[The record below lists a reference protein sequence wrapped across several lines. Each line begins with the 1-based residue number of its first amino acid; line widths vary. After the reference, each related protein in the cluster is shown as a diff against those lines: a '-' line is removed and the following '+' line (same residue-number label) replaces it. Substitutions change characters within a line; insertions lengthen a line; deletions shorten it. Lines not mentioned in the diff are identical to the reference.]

1 MSINRGIDKDMW
13 CKYSREEYSDI
24 KTNYIMSAA
33 ATWMNLESLIL
44 KEISQT
50 KEGKYCMTSLTC
62 GIYKERLQMY
72 KNRFTDF
79 VNELIVA
86 GGKDGE
92 EG

>member
-13 CKYSREEYSDI
+13 CIYSREEYSAI
-24 KTNYIMSAA
+24 KTTDIMSAA